1 MGAQQSCL
9 EQAQNLSLDPF
20 CLGDPPTSP
29 SVCPILTMLAVS
41 SDTFISDS
49 RGELQGSP
57 PPPSGVRFLNLLL
70 GGPAPMPCVGA
81 TGICVLEFPEAGDSL
96 ACQPM
101 AGSGG
106 RSPHLPSPLLSFLL
120 LLSVTSSLS

>member
-9 EQAQNLSLDPF
+9 EQARNLSLDPF
-20 CLGDPPTSP
+20 CQGDPPTSP

-57 PPPSGVRFLNLLL
+57 PPIRSQILEPPL
-70 GGPAPMPCVGA
+70 GGTC
-81 TGICVLEFPEAGDSL
+81 
-96 ACQPM
+96 
-101 AGSGG
+101 
-106 RSPHLPSPLLSFLL
+106 PHALCGCHWHLCS
-120 LLSVTSSLS
+120 